1 MYILIIWIK
10 TILFINM
17 DFIMKLTFNIKILFF
32 LSKILRFVL
41 SDIEKILI

>member
-32 LSKILRFVL
+32 LPKILRFVL